1 MYLYL
6 GCFCNNSE
14 KGKKMK
20 RIVNIL
26 ALFLLIFTLAA
37 AMISCGDDTDKE
49 PEYTD
54 YTVTVTDPLGRPTES
69 VKVVFTT
76 PDGEEKTRFTDE
88 NGIASLKNVIEGN
101 YKVKLEQGFSNA
113 VITDGEFDL
122 TAEKTDLSLV
132 LRDATNSIEIFGSI
146 ADGHFASGI
155 MEGNYSIPCEEGKT
169 SYFVF
174 YAQRSGIYRITGSS
188 TDETVKIGYYGIP
201 MFVQTE
207 HCDDG
212 AYDGKSFELIIR
224 DNTTPYVFG
233 IDTSENVKVDF
244 TIERIGDAP
253 FDPMYAEW
261 VEVTSTA
268 TLEKCDTTGKTLVDV
283 DIASQTLSVSLGAD
297 GYYYTNDGK
306 LIYIRI
312 TSASGHGRIDESF
325 QFNPVL
331 NGSLALLAG
340 HVDANV
346 GTNFGGYVYDANG
359 NFVNKYRYNEMVKT
373 YMDYTDSTYGVVPLT
388 EEFAN
393 ALMVHGEF
401 NGWWDSDS
409 FGYLFEGIN
418 VNPDNA
424 WLFLCMVEQ

>member
-1 MYLYL
+1 
-6 GCFCNNSE
+6 
-14 KGKKMK
+14 MK
-20 RIVNIL
+20 RIINIL
-26 ALFLLIFTLAA
+26 GAFLLIFTLCAV
-37 AMISCGDDTDKE
+37 MVSCGDETDNE
-49 PEYTD
+49 PKYTD
-54 YTVTVTDPLGRPTES
+54 YTVTVTDTLGAPMES

-101 YKVKLEQGFSNA
+101 YKVKIEQGFSNA
-113 VITDGEFDL
+113 VITDSEFDL
-122 TAEKTDLSLV
+122 TAVKNTLSLV
-132 LRDATNSIEIFGSI
+132 LRDATNSMEITGNI
-146 ADGHFASGI
+146 PDGLFASVI
-155 MEGNYSIPCEEGKT
+155 KEGSYSIPCEAGMR
-169 SYFVF
+169 SYFIF
-174 YAQRSGIYRITGSS
+174 YAQRSGIYRIIGSS
-188 TDETVKIGYYGIP
+188 TDESAKIGYYGIP

-207 HCDDG
+207 HCAEG

-224 DNTTPYVFG
+224 DNNTPYVFG

-261 VEVTSTA
+261 IEVRSTA
-268 TLEKCDTTGKTLVDV
+268 TLEKCDTTGKTLVDI
-283 DIASQTLSVSLGAD
+283 DIASQTLSVSLGDD

-306 LIYIRI
+306 LVYIRI
-312 TSASGHGRIDESF
+312 TSASGYGRIDENF

-340 HVDANV
+340 HVDSNV

-373 YMDYTDSTYGVVPLT
+373 YMDYTDSTYGVAPLT

-393 ALMVHGEF
+393 ALKVHGEF
-401 NGWWDSDS
+401 NGWWNPDS